1 MSYNTLLNGD
11 LSIMIQ
17 LTKTLLTL
25 AVALW
30 GLLGGVGNLA
40 SYHDGLQSVHSVL
53 SLETLPTEAIPE
65 GPRTPNPLMVHLG
78 FAFIWV
84 LKLAGGL
91 LCLVGAARMWRARKS
106 EQADFAAAK
115 RWAIL
120 GCGVLFFMLFF
131 GFSLVAIGPY
141 KLFLSPLQS
150 AVELAALFAAQIGIL
165 MIFLQ
170 QKES

>member
-1 MSYNTLLNGD
+1 
-11 LSIMIQ
+11 MIRF
-17 LTKTLLTL
+17 TKTFLTL

-30 GLLGGVGNLA
+30 GLLGGVGNLVN
-40 SYHDGLQSVHSVL
+40 YDQGLQSVYSVV
-53 SLETLPTEAIPE
+53 SMETLPEEAIPD
-65 GPRTPNPLMVHLG
+65 GAKVPSPLVIQLG

-91 LCLVGAARMWRARKS
+91 LCLLGAARMWMARKS
-106 EQADFAAAK
+106 GQADFAAAK
-115 RWAIL
+115 RWGIL

-170 QKES
+170 QRES